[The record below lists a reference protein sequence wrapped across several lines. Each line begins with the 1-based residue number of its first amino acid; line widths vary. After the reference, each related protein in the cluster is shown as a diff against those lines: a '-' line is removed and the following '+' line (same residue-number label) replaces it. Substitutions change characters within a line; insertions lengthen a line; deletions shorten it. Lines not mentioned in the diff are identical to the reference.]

1 MRRATAM
8 VAVVALALLS
18 APIVAFVG
26 AVAAP
31 ASGLVGRGSAD
42 GRVSITFKSADGT
55 TLTKVTV
62 ADDGTYST
70 DFGISRPGESTAT
83 IKQADGTTLARIP
96 ITVTQA
102 AEPCITPTA
111 GTGSDWG
118 VTHSPLPSD
127 PKFPSFVTI
136 CGRIALAGSGGATP
150 AGTPPSLGT
159 PGSVSRDDAGS
170 STGGVVHDS
179 GSGSSSNDDD
189 GFPWWVLVVIILVV
203 GVGVIVVMAF
213 RRSHRDEVGS
223 P

>member
-8 VAVVALALLS
+8 VAVAALAS
-18 APIVAFVG
+18 MVAFVG

-42 GRVSITFKSADGT
+42 TRVSITFKSADGT

-127 PKFPSFVTI
+127 PKLPSYVTI
-136 CGRIALAGSGGATP
+136 CGRIALAGSGSGATP

-170 STGGVVHDS
+170 STGGVVHES
-179 GSGSSSNDDD
+179 GSGSSNDDDD